1 MEVHTMRI
9 FLHASIYLYNQRL
22 QPEKSN
28 VQLSTAG
35 QQFFKFFHVGSSG
48 WASVLP
54 AKEITRR
61 DL

>member
-9 FLHASIYLYNQRL
+9 FLHASICLDNQRL

-28 VQLSTAG
+28 AQLSTAG
-35 QQFFKFFHVGSSG
+35 QRFFKFFYVGSNG
-48 WASVLP
+48 WASILP